1 VAAVT
6 DLTPQR
12 ITERYLREQV
22 DAERARNRNLIGL
35 LWDAT
40 KPATAP
46 DWSQLS
52 TMARDDF
59 AASIRTRLEKLR
71 KKVAEDGIIAS
82 TVQLTGLP
90 VVLILREADA
100 LRADYIVM
108 GSHGHNAL
116 YDLVVGSTASG
127 VMKSA
132 GCPVLIVSSPRKPPR
147 KGRG

>member
-1 VAAVT
+1 MAAVT

-59 AASIRTRLEKLR
+59 AASIRTRLDAAAL
-71 KKVAEDGIIAS
+71 A
-82 TVQLTGLP
+82 
-90 VVLILREADA
+90 VLEE
-100 LRADYIVM
+100 
-108 GSHGHNAL
+108 
-116 YDLVVGSTASG
+116 
-127 VMKSA
+127 
-132 GCPVLIVSSPRKPPR
+132 PPA
-147 KGRG
+147 